1 MKLLTTI
8 ALLFSLPFQLAA
20 IRYNYSYYGDV
31 IHSAPGLTYSTHFN
45 EQSLGIELHEQSGY
59 RYNSLNYLVVSSR
72 NAFLVT
78 NSSNNITFL
87 TQEFTFSKDY
97 LDKLDSEQKISSIR
111 LNAPLDVFVNQE
123 GIYILDSKA
132 IEGSNETYRIIQL
145 NFTYQ
150 IIDIK
155 ENVHIDLFNVLK
167 ASHIVVDE
175 IEIRFAKDQSFLAL
189 LDSNKNLMK
198 AGSQF
203 ELASS
208 YTGSLTEAV
217 KLVNVDRIKADT
229 SKIYVLDSKNL
240 DTYRIV
246 VLNYDLEVI
255 DVFESQTL
263 ADYKDLDSV
272 SENEIIN
279 STTATKV
286 ELNRVTAVP
295 LMASPEDLVIHDNLI
310 YIVTSQSN
318 ALIVVNNRYELIRYA
333 TQFSYHENFDTE
345 NLENPLYTTLN
356 RPNGIDVK
364 DTGIYIA
371 DTSNYRIVKLNHQFE
386 VINVFDEVDD
396 VTFTESDLEFE
407 PLKITTDSVGRMYVI
422 SKGIYEGVI
431 ELEFDGKFNRYTGVN
446 PLVLTPIE
454 IFTRALMTEEQ
465 LAKLPRYLPTDFT
478 NVFMDENNFLYTTSN
493 ATANNDNNMIQYINP
508 KGIDVLKR
516 NGYHIPKGD
525 IHYVKNMNNY
535 VIEGPSKLVDIAY
548 YKDGIYTVID
558 QKRSRLFTYDNEGN
572 LLYINGEDGAQSDKF
587 TEGVALGYLND
598 NLLVLDR
605 KLKTVVVYEHTEFG
619 KKVNEAVALEGDGDY
634 AQASIIWEEVLV
646 LNTNYEV
653 AYRGIGK
660 HYLRTGQYEKAM
672 EYFKLGHDQYYYSKA
687 FQRYRNAIIKQ
698 NFGWIMLAIVV
709 IPTGFAIFKR
719 IKKKGVNIDE

>member
-1 MKLLTTI
+1 
-8 ALLFSLPFQLAA
+8 
-20 IRYNYSYYGDV
+20 
-31 IHSAPGLTYSTHFN
+31 
-45 EQSLGIELHEQSGY
+45 
-59 RYNSLNYLVVSSR
+59 
-72 NAFLVT
+72 
-78 NSSNNITFL
+78 
-87 TQEFTFSKDY
+87 
-97 LDKLDSEQKISSIR
+97 
-111 LNAPLDVFVNQE
+111 
-123 GIYILDSKA
+123 
-132 IEGSNETYRIIQL
+132 
-145 NFTYQ
+145 
-150 IIDIK
+150 
-155 ENVHIDLFNVLK
+155 
-167 ASHIVVDE
+167 
-175 IEIRFAKDQSFLAL
+175 
-189 LDSNKNLMK
+189 
-198 AGSQF
+198 
-203 ELASS
+203 
-208 YTGSLTEAV
+208 
-217 KLVNVDRIKADT
+217 
-229 SKIYVLDSKNL
+229 
-240 DTYRIV
+240 
-246 VLNYDLEVI
+246 
-255 DVFESQTL
+255 
-263 ADYKDLDSV
+263 
-272 SENEIIN
+272 
-279 STTATKV
+279 
-286 ELNRVTAVP
+286 
-295 LMASPEDLVIHDNLI
+295 
-310 YIVTSQSN
+310 
-318 ALIVVNNRYELIRYA
+318 
-333 TQFSYHENFDTE
+333 
-345 NLENPLYTTLN
+345 
-356 RPNGIDVK
+356 
-364 DTGIYIA
+364 
-371 DTSNYRIVKLNHQFE
+371 
-386 VINVFDEVDD
+386 VINMCDEVDD

-672 EYFKLGHDQYYYSKA
+672 EYFKLGHDQYYY
-687 FQRYRNAIIKQ
+687 
-698 NFGWIMLAIVV
+698 
-709 IPTGFAIFKR
+709 
-719 IKKKGVNIDE
+719 